1 MKCAECGSDAV
12 AICKFCGRA
21 VCADHLRNKDYAS
34 GFGTKVKANLW
45 PSGSP
50 TGLTVR
56 RAAWCGHCDV
66 EYQKT
71 Y

>member
-1 MKCAECGSDAV
+1 MKCTRCGADAA

-21 VCADHLRNKDYAS
+21 VCAEHIRTKSYAS
-34 GFGTKVKANLW
+34 GFGHKVKSYLW
-45 PSGSP
+45 QSGSQ
-50 TGLTVR
+50 TGVLVSD
-56 RAAWCGHCDV
+56 AVWCGQCEV